1 MKGCVCEKFLTAL
14 AFGILL
20 PTVAS
25 VTGLETDHL
34 IEPGHVGLKPSFA
47 WRMETPRAG
56 ARQAAY
62 RIRVRRRGAQEKMV
76 WDSGEV
82 EDGRSVGIVY
92 GGAPLEPARRY
103 AWKVAVK
110 DERGEWTESEDAH
123 FSTGLFSDGDWS
135 DAAWIAPSPSD
146 GPYALRTGGFY
157 RMLVNPKDVT
167 EAWRSRLVREVLAEV
182 ID

>member
-167 EAWRSRLVREVLAEV
+167 EAWWVVAAASL
-182 ID
+182 